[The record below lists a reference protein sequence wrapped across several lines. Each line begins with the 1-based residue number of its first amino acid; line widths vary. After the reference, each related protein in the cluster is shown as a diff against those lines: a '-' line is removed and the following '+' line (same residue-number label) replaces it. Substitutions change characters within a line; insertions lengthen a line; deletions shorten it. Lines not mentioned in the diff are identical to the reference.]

1 MVDYYKQIFK
11 RKSFHFFKDRLD
23 LKDDELNKLNNFIK
37 NIKPLDKDIKT
48 LIKIVKEEETSC
60 KRGGEYCLLF
70 YSEKSGNYLRNI
82 GYIGEQIDLYLA
94 SQNIGAL
101 WYGIGKPKDMVV
113 DGLNFVIMISFAKM
127 NEDRFR
133 KDMFKS
139 KRKKLEE
146 TWFGDTLGVG
156 EIVRFTP
163 SACNTQPWI
172 CENTGD
178 ELIIYRYKKPGKRGI
193 MPAEKVRFYNKID
206 MGIYLF
212 MLEICLENEGYKFD
226 RFIYEDNTCDEIE
239 KTLIAK
245 YVISK

>member
-113 DGLNFVIMISFAKM
+113 DGLDFVIMISFAKM
-127 NEDRFR
+127 
-133 KDMFKS
+133 
-139 KRKKLEE
+139 
-146 TWFGDTLGVG
+146 
-156 EIVRFTP
+156 
-163 SACNTQPWI
+163 
-172 CENTGD
+172 
-178 ELIIYRYKKPGKRGI
+178 
-193 MPAEKVRFYNKID
+193 KID
-206 MGIYLF
+206 
-212 MLEICLENEGYKFD
+212 LEKICLNLNE
-226 RFIYEDNTCDEIE
+226 RN
-239 KTLIAK
+239 
-245 YVISK
+245 